1 MSPPTTKKAASRKPA
16 KKGKAARPAKASRRG
31 KGSKG
36 ARASSPKAPRSSR
49 KAPKAARS
57 RTSGSAKPTA
67 SATGHAHCAATDPFG
82 GTCQNLPRRPS
93 KYCVIHSYL
102 ER

>member
-1 MSPPTTKKAASRKPA
+1 MAWQVRMSPAKSRKAASKSRKA
-16 KKGKAARPAKASRRG
+16 AGKAGKPKRPAKAA
-31 KGSKG
+31 KAAKG
-36 ARASSPKAPRSSR
+36 AKSSKKASKSSR
-49 KAPKAARS
+49 SRS
-57 RTSGSAKPTA
+57 SGSAKPTA

-82 GTCQNLPRRPS
+82 GACQNLPRRPS

>member
-1 MSPPTTKKAASRKPA
+1 MSPPKPKKAASRKPA
-16 KKGKAARPAKASRRG
+16 RKGPAKR
-31 KGSKG
+31 SKG
-36 ARASSPKAPRSSR
+36 TKAPRSSR
-49 KAPKAARS
+49 KAAKPSKAARS
-57 RTSGSAKPTA
+57 TSGSAKPTA

>member
-1 MSPPTTKKAASRKPA
+1 MSPPKSKKAASRKAA
-16 KKGKAARPAKASRRG
+16 KKAGKAAK
-31 KGSKG
+31 
-36 ARASSPKAPRSSR
+36 SSKAPRKAAKSSR
-49 KAPKAARS
+49 KGTKAKPSGRAS
-57 RTSGSAKPTA
+57 KSAGSAKPTA
-67 SATGHAHCAATDPFG
+67 AATGHAHCAATDPFG

>member
-1 MSPPTTKKAASRKPA
+1 MSPPKSKKAASRKPA
-16 KKGKAARPAKASRRG
+16 KKAGKAARPAKVSRKGGARKAAKPSKAS
-31 KGSKG
+31 KSSKKG
-36 ARASSPKAPRSSR
+36 AKGRPGSSA
-49 KAPKAARS
+49 
-57 RTSGSAKPTA
+57 GSAKPTA

-102 ER
+102 DR